1 MTTLKPEPPFDVAK
15 IREDFPILQQA
26 HHEGVDL
33 VFLDNAASS
42 QKPNQVIDAM
52 TDYYKSYHANVHRG
66 IHKLS
71 EAATEAYEGA
81 RKKVRKFINA
91 SSHREVIF
99 TRGTTDSINLVA
111 HTWGRKNLGEGDV
124 VISTVMEHHS
134 NIVPWQIL
142 AEEKG
147 FTMKYIPVLEDGT
160 LDMDAYQQLL
170 AENPVKLVNVM
181 HVSNVLGTV
190 NPVKKMAEL
199 AHRHGALI
207 LVDGA
212 QSVPHMPV
220 DVQDLDSDFFVFSS
234 HKMAGPTGIGILYG
248 KRDILEDMPPYQGG
262 GDMISRVTLDGSTW
276 NELPYKFEA
285 GTPSIA
291 EAIGLGVAVDYLTS
305 IGMDKIHLYE
315 HMLTEYAME
324 RLSEVSGLTVY
335 GPEADQKGAVA
346 SFTIEGVHAHD
357 AAQILDSYGIAV
369 RAGHHCAMPLHDFLC
384 VKATARASFY
394 FYNTFEEIDAL
405 ADALEKVKETFIL

>member
-99 TRGTTDSINLVA
+99 TRGTTDGINLVA
-111 HTWGRKNLGEGDV
+111 HTWGRKNLSEGDV

-147 FTMKYIPVLEDGT
+147 FTMRYIPVLEDGT

-170 AENPVKLVNVM
+170 AENSVKLVNVM

-190 NPVKKMAEL
+190 NPIKEIAKMAHEN
-199 AHRHGALI
+199 GALI

-220 DVQDLDSDFFVFSS
+220 DVQDLDADFFVFSS
-234 HKMAGPTGIGILYG
+234 HKMAGPTGIGILHG
-248 KRDILEDMPPYQGG
+248 KRDILEDMPP
-262 GDMISRVTLDGSTW
+262 I
-276 NELPYKFEA
+276 
-285 GTPSIA
+285 
-291 EAIGLGVAVDYLTS
+291 
-305 IGMDKIHLYE
+305 
-315 HMLTEYAME
+315 
-324 RLSEVSGLTVY
+324 
-335 GPEADQKGAVA
+335 
-346 SFTIEGVHAHD
+346 
-357 AAQILDSYGIAV
+357 
-369 RAGHHCAMPLHDFLC
+369 
-384 VKATARASFY
+384 
-394 FYNTFEEIDAL
+394 
-405 ADALEKVKETFIL
+405 KVVVI

>member
-99 TRGTTDSINLVA
+99 TRGTTDGINLVA
-111 HTWGRKNLGEGDV
+111 HTWGRKNLSEGDV

-147 FTMKYIPVLEDGT
+147 FTMRYIPVLEDGT

-170 AENPVKLVNVM
+170 AENSVKLVNVM

-190 NPVKKMAEL
+190 NPIKEIAKMAHEN
-199 AHRHGALI
+199 GALI

-220 DVQDLDSDFFVFSS
+220 DVQDLDADFFVFSS
-234 HKMAGPTGIGILYG
+234 HKMAGPTGIGILHG

-291 EAIGLGVAVDYLTS
+291 EAIGLGVAVDYLTN
-305 IGMDKIHLYE
+305 IGMDKIHQYE

-405 ADALEKVKETFIL
+405 AEALEKVKETFIL